1 MNKVSKRLI
10 AALEEAKEKGLV
22 SLESIPNTMGLKVIE
37 KLETGKKIFDH
48 ADASLEDLNANK

>member
-22 SLESIPNTMGLKVIE
+22 NLESIPNKIGLKAKE

-48 ADASLEDLNANK
+48 AESSIENSNANR